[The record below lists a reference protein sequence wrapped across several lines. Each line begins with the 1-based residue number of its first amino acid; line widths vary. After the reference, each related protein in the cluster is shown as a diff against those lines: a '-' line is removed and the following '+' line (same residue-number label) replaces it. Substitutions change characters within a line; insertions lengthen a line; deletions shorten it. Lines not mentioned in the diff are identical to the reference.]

1 MCTSAH
7 HKEDINMKVDL
18 TKIVERENLRKA
30 RDYAFVKKT
39 KDDIEKMTDEELKQY
54 KADKKENQD
63 YISLKNNI
71 KKNGQIVPV
80 VVKEEDGKLILVAGY
95 RRFNALSELHAE
107 EFKIIKDSTLH
118 RFAEIDVVF
127 TKAKD
132 LNEVAAVENTAR
144 KNFSPEELQVMV
156 WEKREKQE
164 EDNKTLAKKDQKGW
178 QTIADYYGISK
189 AYVRKL
195 YNKEYKIRNPKDP
208 KQKEESKTYNLQE
221 ATNRAKTIAKDVVE
235 SLKPNTDIKVK
246 LEVKQDLEAI
256 IKQLQEQ
263 LSTLNKDPKVV
274 EYQTNKRINAITE
287 GKDNTPAPDST
298 PDQLPQ

>member
-1 MCTSAH
+1 
-7 HKEDINMKVDL
+7 MKVDL